1 MSANKPT
8 SIFQE
13 KLSQEKLNELKKI
26 QTEKAAELLWDGKSP
41 QEVAEKLGIS
51 VKELGA
57 MLIESGLSPK
67 ETAEIM
73 GITSRELSLL
83 LAEGNAAKS
92 RAAAVKQSSPAETQK
107 KVTRPPAVVKKDPKP
122 VEDPKS
128 AEDPK
133 PTEDPKPAA
142 DCEENELKDRI
153 VFYAFLEC
161 AKTLDRLN
169 KPDLWRRYLI
179 AIDSWVQKMLPEIEQ
194 TPEMVLNW
202 ATLALATARKKV
214 DPNAK

>member
-1 MSANKPT
+1 MDTSKPAF
-8 SIFQE
+8 IFQE
-13 KLSQEKLNELKKI
+13 KLSQEKLNELKKN
-26 QTEKAAELLWDGKSP
+26 QAKKASELLWDGKSP

-83 LAEGNAAKS
+83 LAKGNAAKS

-122 VEDPKS
+122 VEDPK
-128 AEDPK
+128 
-133 PTEDPKPAA
+133 PTETPKPAA

-194 TPEMVLNW
+194 TPEMDLNW

-214 DPNAK
+214 DPDAK